1 MVPHPPMKSKY
12 ATDEPT
18 DYENLVQRHLE
29 RNEKARLRMARKR
42 AELKSRSLEEQAAA
56 AERERRY
63 QATYR
68 ERNRNDLRIWEA
80 HRRLAI
86 YKAKHGPELYESY
99 LKAQHNRRRRTRAK
113 RKAKEPYDSS
123 DERDVASPRLID
135 GGRQEI
141 SE

>member
-18 DYENLVQRHLE
+18 DYEILVHRHLE

-42 AELKSRSLEEQAAA
+42 AELKSHSPEEQAAA

-68 ERNRNDLRIWEA
+68 ERSVSFKDVHGSPAGLPRADPDPYPSIPHPYRAPSTSVSSSGSDTAGLFG
-80 HRRLAI
+80 LATI
-86 YKAKHGPELYESY
+86 DGHGPWL
-99 LKAQHNRRRRTRAK
+99 
-113 RKAKEPYDSS
+113 D
-123 DERDVASPRLID
+123 
-135 GGRQEI
+135 RQ
-141 SE
+141 